1 MTISHRVS
9 SVYRPACA
17 RRDQEAIDELFQYG
31 CPKFVSPVAPDYDV
45 PDPEEQHAP
54 YRMQLKMFR
63 REVQQQSMLA
73 TIRSYLKLYS
83 SLSIVRGPCG
93 LRRRS
98 CTCVA
103 SGKARLPPA
112 PFALR

>member
-1 MTISHRVS
+1 M
-9 SVYRPACA
+9 
-17 RRDQEAIDELFQYG
+17 
-31 CPKFVSPVAPDYDV
+31 APDYDV

-93 LRRRS
+93 LCRRTRHMS
-98 CTCVA
+98 CVGEGT
-103 SGKARLPPA
+103 PA
-112 PFALR
+112 PSTVCAPLTFALRSPLSL